1 MSLRVMTPN
10 YFGYHCK
17 TGIVHLTITVYKV
30 SIFRLEELGWVLQHW
45 VRTEKTYLSP
55 SRTNRVST
63 TVFSVPVKML
73 LWRGRDLVSSRTR
86 TPRNHAPCGHVF
98 EKSSTLGRD
107 PEDSKRRR
115 GKNFTWNVAYASE
128 KGPISVTVP
137 RSEFLQ
143 FSVDLNGWVWPTER
157 EKGWDCLNIAFIS
170 KTGNR
175 QASWESDRQTP
186 QWPEFTTDSKIRFAS
201 CSSHKRDQGQTGLW
215 CSPPCGPGDQNIPHI
230 FFSLFWYKTT
240 LNFSGRTQNA
250 PLSCLS
256 LPQCWN
262 YRHIQ
267 LCLASK

>member
-73 LWRGRDLVSSRTR
+73 LWRGRDLESSRTG

-115 GKNFTWNVAYASE
+115 GKNFTWN
-128 KGPISVTVP
+128 
-137 RSEFLQ
+137 
-143 FSVDLNGWVWPTER
+143 
-157 EKGWDCLNIAFIS
+157 
-170 KTGNR
+170 
-175 QASWESDRQTP
+175 
-186 QWPEFTTDSKIRFAS
+186 
-201 CSSHKRDQGQTGLW
+201 
-215 CSPPCGPGDQNIPHI
+215 
-230 FFSLFWYKTT
+230 
-240 LNFSGRTQNA
+240 
-250 PLSCLS
+250 SCLCFREGPHFSHCTS
-256 LPQCWN
+256 LWVSALQCAPE
-262 YRHIQ
+262 RLGLAHRDRRGMR
-267 LCLASK
+267 LFERCLHF